1 MKKPFALSITLILI
15 LLLSAPATYAET
27 LILENAPTQVYFSP
41 NGGCTEAIVKE
52 ITNAKSEILV
62 QAYSFTS
69 TPIAKALVD
78 AHKLSKAD
86 PGI

>member
-1 MKKPFALSITLILI
+1 MRKTFPLSAALVLTLFLA
-15 LLLSAPATYAET
+15 APATQAKS
-27 LILENAPTQVYFSP
+27 LILNNSPTQVYFSP

-69 TPIAKALVD
+69 TPISNGGAK
-78 AHKLSKAD
+78 
-86 PGI
+86 